1 MLNRLA
7 KTYSN
12 EHSIQVKLKMRMIT
26 TWRVYQNI
34 LKLLHLFVSYITN
47 KITVV
52 CTGIFIAFHVCLFQ
66 ISSTTA
72 WTALYC
78 PGARLFALQ
87 EHFAFA
93 FAFCIFLLGV
103 MIVGGGECWSV
114 VNVAF

>member
-1 MLNRLA
+1 
-7 KTYSN
+7 
-12 EHSIQVKLKMRMIT
+12 MRMIT

-78 PGARLFALQ
+78 PGARLFGLQ
-87 EHFAFA
+87 EHF
-93 FAFCIFLLGV
+93 
-103 MIVGGGECWSV
+103 ECLDGW
-114 VNVAF
+114 

>member
-78 PGARLFALQ
+78 PGAGLFGMQ
-87 EHFAFA
+87 EHFECLA
-93 FAFCIFLLGV
+93 
-103 MIVGGGECWSV
+103 VGEFFFWGW
-114 VNVAF
+114 

>member
-12 EHSIQVKLKMRMIT
+12 EHSIQVKLQMRILQ
-26 TWRVYQNI
+26 VYQNLI

-52 CTGIFIAFHVCLFQ
+52 YTGIFIAFHVCLFQ

-78 PGARLFALQ
+78 PGAGLFGMQ
-87 EHFAFA
+87 EHFECLA
-93 FAFCIFLLGV
+93 
-103 MIVGGGECWSV
+103 VGEFFFWGW
-114 VNVAF
+114 